1 MLIQYLEALR
11 DAGLIAPSK
20 CSELSTQIEQAATR
34 KDFKQ
39 VLDIIVDDMY
49 EMKEIPSTNTLAV
62 TGTVYRE
69 TGEVAENGLPVE
81 VNIITQNLTATDVTG
96 KTAGKGQ
103 YSVTFFDAQKIVA
116 KAGDEIL
123 VTVKDAQGKLMGQS
137 RHTLTAA
144 EVEEK
149 KTIIDV
155 TPCENIITFTLKL
168 YKGINLVSIPVKF
181 ESWRMSN
188 LAKHIGKDN
197 LTMIIRYDYAQGK
210 FISYMPH
217 FPDDSP
223 ANAPVQCGVGYIV
236 VMRAEKEVVFEG
248 NPCEDLIA
256 APSLIPLMLSSDNQS
271 TSVFVVTG
279 NVRQEE
285 TGDVLNKVAVRIR
298 NLRTGQTVYDAT
310 GTLAGSGNYVA
321 TFVASSEDFMT
332 HAGDRLEITAQDSNH
347 RLTMEPVIHTL
358 TTEELENWT
367 LIMPLRL
374 SLPKQS
380 VLLQNYPNPFNP
392 ETWIPYQLAQDANV
406 VISIYNIGGQ
416 LVRILH
422 LGDRSAGIY
431 VQKGKAAYWDGRDNM
446 GEKVASGVYFYTLWT
461 GDFTATRKLVIMK

>member
-1 MLIQYLEALR
+1 
-11 DAGLIAPSK
+11 
-20 CSELSTQIEQAATR
+20 
-34 KDFKQ
+34 
-39 VLDIIVDDMY
+39 MY
-49 EMKEIPSTNTLAV
+49 EIKEIPSTNTLAV

-123 VTVKDAQGKLMGQS
+123 VTVKDAQGKLVGQS

-248 NPCEDLIA
+248 DPCETEIA
-256 APSLIPLMLSSDNQS
+256 APSLTPLMLSSDNQS

-279 NVRQEE
+279 SVRQEE
-285 TGDVLNKVAVRIR
+285 TGRLLRRPFASLWASAHRNDIALNEVAVNIC